1 MGLFLNLL
9 VLGMIGVTL
18 ISPMVFAIGIFCF
31 SQKGREMK
39 TKGFLYTVLGIF
51 FLLGAFCFLSI
62 EGFAW
67 LKISVFLE
75 IVALFLTAMVFL
87 SRFLLGLGKKKNS

>member
-1 MGLFLNLL
+1 MGLLLNLIF
-9 VLGMIGVTL
+9 LGMIGVTL
-18 ISPMVFAIGIFCF
+18 ISPIVFAIGVFCF

-39 TKGFLYTVLGIF
+39 EKGFLYTVLGIF

-67 LKISVFLE
+67 LKIIFFLE
-75 IVALFLTAMVFL
+75 IVALFFAAMIFLVRFL
-87 SRFLLGLGKKKNS
+87 SNLGKKKNS